1 MSLIASVLH
10 LSRTDMQALKITDAY
25 SLHRVVYSLYPDIR
39 SDADKA
45 ASHSSG
51 ILFADQ
57 GGDFQHRKI
66 LLLANRPPAQ
76 QLAGGHGEV
85 QSRPIADD
93 FLSHLHYRF
102 KVIIN
107 PTRRNNRSRQI
118 EAIKGRDAIAQWFL
132 ERAAQS
138 WGFAAS
144 AEHLQV
150 DKVQVLQ
157 FDAKEQRPV
166 TLAQAH
172 IQGQLTVTDPSQFA
186 RSFAQGI
193 GRGRSFGCGLLQIV
207 PLLDNPFA

>member
-1 MSLIASVLH
+1 MKLIASVLH
-10 LSRTDMQALKITDAY
+10 LSRADIQALKITDAY
-25 SLHRVVYSLYPDIR
+25 SLHRTVYSLYPDIR
-39 SDADKA
+39 SEAEKAD
-45 ASHSSG
+45 SQSSG

-66 LLLANRPPAQ
+66 LLLANRPPAER
-76 QLAGGHGEV
+76 LEDGYGEV
-85 QSRPIADD
+85 QSRPIPDD
-93 FLSHLHYRF
+93 FLSHRHYRF

-107 PTRRNNRSRQI
+107 PTRRENSSGKI
-118 EAIKGRDAIAQWFL
+118 KPVKGRDVIGQWFL
-132 ERAAQS
+132 QRAPQS

-144 AEHLQV
+144 TEHLQI

-157 FDAKEQRPV
+157 FKDKAQRPV

-172 IQGQLTVTDPSQFA
+172 VQGQLTVTDPIQFA

-193 GRGRSFGCGLLQIV
+193 GRGRAFGCGLLQIV